1 MRAEHLAP
9 YPFNYRLV
17 LLFWRRGRMRLLFLL
32 QVLLLLRVPLHHLL
46 RLLLVLLLYLRF
58 SGLVVLLGKLL
69 MFLFLLCL
77 QLLPFLRLLPV

>member
-1 MRAEHLAP
+1 M
-9 YPFNYRLV
+9 
-17 LLFWRRGRMRLLFLL
+17 LLFWRRGRMRLLSLL

-58 SGLVVLLGKLL
+58 SGLISILLGKLL